1 MRPPW
6 PSAKMRSLLLLSLS
20 TIILDNLRSVHLPT
34 IDTIIEL
41 WPLCFVALVP
51 VFLAQQQVPSI
62 ALIVFPLTAMLRC
75 MIQGFPMTLG
85 LGFGLLIGAAW
96 TLLVAADLSVFAK
109 DYPRSQPLRY
119 SVMWVALW
127 FALSSQIG
135 TFELLSL
142 PLHVVPWLI
151 QPASVVGVFGIE
163 LLLVYSNLYLA
174 SLLTASSQTLRK
186 GLLKTL
192 CVLLFWVTLSLL
204 LLKMGHSVGRE
215 SVTVATVT
223 PGNLLPYACGGRK
236 EIIHVGGRLPCN
248 GSVQRM
254 LELTESV
261 AIDSGAKLVVWP
273 EAWLSGF
280 ADQASLQLFLH
291 KELTPSVR
299 RLGIILTVGVSVYP
313 SQNIAVTIDEQGQ
326 VVSVYGK
333 QCPFWVAGERNTAK
347 YGYPLFDLPFLVNSV
362 RPELAVANSSVIGKA
377 GTLICYDMDFPST
390 AREVANLGASIILN
404 PSNDWSAMRNHF
416 GVSVFR
422 AIENGIPVVKADG
435 AWDSAIIEGS
445 GRVVASF
452 QSIEPVERV
461 LVGEVPLGGTR
472 TIAAI
477 LGDLLSMVCFAYVV
491 VVVLVSL
498 RGVGEKLRT
507 VVEGWTGRRRQTLMF
522 ASLLQRSAS
531 SILSGG
537 IFSRTLA
544 PMASRAVVARFFSTE
559 MHHGSVTPPDAI
571 EIDGDEYDA
580 RADDVLDNLFDAVD
594 QACEKDGSKISSVD
608 LHDGGV
614 LEVETDN
621 GQTFVINKHEAS
633 KLALNASVFDQFS
646 RDLREMGS
654 TALPKFRSAEGQQ

>member
-1 MRPPW
+1 
-6 PSAKMRSLLLLSLS
+6 
-20 TIILDNLRSVHLPT
+20 
-34 IDTIIEL
+34 
-41 WPLCFVALVP
+41 
-51 VFLAQQQVPSI
+51 
-62 ALIVFPLTAMLRC
+62 
-75 MIQGFPMTLG
+75 MILG

-96 TLLVAADLSVFAK
+96 TVLVAVDLSVFAK
-109 DYPRSQPLRY
+109 DYPKSQPLRY

-174 SLLTASSQTLRK
+174 SLLTASSQTLCK
-186 GLLKTL
+186 GLLKAL
-192 CVLLFWVTLSLL
+192 CLLLFWVTLSLL

-215 SVTVATVT
+215 SVNVATVT

-291 KELTPSVR
+291 KELAPSVR
-299 RLGIILTVGVSVYP
+299 RLGIILTVGVTVYP

-377 GTLICYDMDFPST
+377 GTLICYDTDFPST
-390 AREVANLGASIILN
+390 AREVASLGASIILN

-435 AWDSAIIEGS
+435 AWDSAIIDAS

-461 LVGEVPLGGTR
+461 LVGEVPLGGSR

-477 LGDLLSMVCFAYVV
+477 LGDLFAMICLAYVV
-491 VVVLVSL
+491 VVVLLSL
-498 RGVGEKLRT
+498 KGVGEKLRT
-507 VVEGWTGRRRQTLMF
+507 VVEGWTSRRRQTLY
-522 ASLLQRSAS
+522 AP
-531 SILSGG
+531 IL
-537 IFSRTLA
+537 
-544 PMASRAVVARFFSTE
+544 
-559 MHHGSVTPPDAI
+559 
-571 EIDGDEYDA
+571 
-580 RADDVLDNLFDAVD
+580 
-594 QACEKDGSKISSVD
+594 
-608 LHDGGV
+608 
-614 LEVETDN
+614 
-621 GQTFVINKHEAS
+621 
-633 KLALNASVFDQFS
+633 
-646 RDLREMGS
+646 
-654 TALPKFRSAEGQQ
+654 EGQPQQQESDGP